1 MIKKDYSNVKQK
13 IDDIACKVYDDFIKT
28 EIPSLEL
35 PTRTKTNIK
44 FDEKLNV
51 WKYGK
56 NTTSRNA
63 KSLDGA
69 YMLLRTMYMAD
80 FIKEMI
86 KVKKSSTLRE
96 MYYISEGW
104 GLAKFHTQNE

>member
-1 MIKKDYSNVKQK
+1 MVQQKDYSNVINK
-13 IDDIACKVYDDFIKT
+13 IDLIAEKVYNDFKKS

-35 PTRTKTNIK
+35 PTRSKSNIRFDDK
-44 FDEKLNV
+44 FDV

-56 NTTSRNA
+56 NMTERSA

-69 YMLLRTMYMAD
+69 YMLLRTMYMTD

-86 KVKKSSTLRE
+86 KVNKSSTLRE
-96 MYYISEGW
+96 IASVTR
-104 GLAKFHTQNE
+104 HPR